1 MKRVSCSVTCILAA
15 LGLALMAPPPA
26 LAQQAPEKPAAKQP
40 AAKDKRAP
48 KQSAAKSQGQ
58 PATGDQPAG
67 AAGKAPS
74 FDTDVRNAILVDYAT
89 GQVMFEK
96 AADERIGP
104 ASMSKMITLYL
115 AFEQL
120 KKGQIK
126 MDDTLAVS
134 DKTWKE
140 WNNRGST
147 MFIPAR
153 SRVKIEDLLRGII
166 IQSGNDACVVLAEG
180 LYGSEAA
187 FADAANRR
195 GKELGLTDS
204 HFTNSTGW
212 PDPDHYMTVRD
223 LAILGKRLID
233 DFPEYY
239 PIFKEKDFVFNGTR
253 QGNRNPLL
261 YKDTGADGIKTGHT
275 EDAGFGITASAIRNG
290 RRIIMVV
297 HGLNN
302 MRQRAGEAERV
313 LDWGFRAFA
322 TYTLFKAGDKVGD
335 ADIWLGEKL
344 KVPVVVEQDVAV
356 MMAREARRDL
366 KVQVVTEE
374 PVPAPVKKGD
384 KMGKLVVTAPGMP
397 TREVPLIAAE
407 DVDKLGTLARIGAS
421 LGHVLLG
428 PSSKQ
433 R

>member
-1 MKRVSCSVTCILAA
+1 MKCASLISGIAAAA
-15 LGLALMAPPPA
+15 LGLALLGASSALPSPA
-26 LAQQAPEKPAAKQP
+26 LGQTQKAKPS
-40 AAKDKRAP
+40 P
-48 KQSAAKSQGQ
+48 KQSAAKSQAQ
-58 PATGDQPAG
+58 PQADDAAKV

-74 FDTDVRNAILVDYAT
+74 IDTEVRNAIIVDYLT
-89 GQVMFEK
+89 GTVMFEK

-104 ASMSKMITLYL
+104 ASMSKIMTLYM

-120 KKGQIK
+120 KKGQLK

-153 SRVKIEDLLRGII
+153 SRVKVEDLLRGIV

-180 LYGSEAA
+180 LSGSEAA
-187 FADAANRR
+187 FADAMNRR
-195 GKELGLTDS
+195 ARELGLTGS
-204 HFTNSTGW
+204 NFTNATGW

-223 LAILGKRLID
+223 LAILAKHMID

-239 PIFKEKDFVFNGTR
+239 PMFKEKEFVFNGTR

-261 YKDTGADGIKTGHT
+261 YKDTGTDGIKTGHT
-275 EDAGFGITASAIRNG
+275 DEAGFGVTASAVRGG

-302 MRQRAGEAERV
+302 MRQRAGEAERI
-313 LDWGFRAFA
+313 LDWAFRSFA
-322 TYTLFKAGDKVGD
+322 NYALFKPGDKVGE
-335 ADIWLGEKL
+335 AEVWLGEKL
-344 KVPVVVEQDVAV
+344 KVPVVLEEGVTVTLP
-356 MMAREARRDL
+356 REARRDL

-374 PVPAPVKKGD
+374 PVKAPVKKGTPV
-384 KMGKLVVTAPGMP
+384 GKLVVSAPGMA
-397 TREVPLIAAE
+397 TREAPLVAAE
-407 DVDKLGTLARIGAS
+407 DVEKLGTLARVGVSIGYMLFGSAT
-421 LGHVLLG
+421 
-428 PSSKQ
+428 K
-433 R
+433 

>member
-1 MKRVSCSVTCILAA
+1 MKSVVSLPSILAA
-15 LGLALMAPPPA
+15 ALALALAAGPGPA
-26 LAQQAPEKPAAKQP
+26 LAQQTPDKPAAKQP
-40 AAKDKRAP
+40 AKDKRAP
-48 KQSAAKSQGQ
+48 KQSAAKAQGQ
-58 PATGDQPAG
+58 PTADQPVS
-67 AAGKAPS
+67 GKGPN
-74 FDTDVRNAILVDYAT
+74 FDTDVRNALLMDFAT
-89 GQVMFEK
+89 GQVMWEK

-104 ASMSKMITLYL
+104 ASMSKIMTLYL

-120 KKGQIK
+120 KKGQVK
-126 MDDTLAVS
+126 MDDTLAVG

-187 FADAANRR
+187 FAEAANKRA
-195 GKELGLTDS
+195 KELGLTDS
-204 HFTNSTGW
+204 NFTNSTGW
-212 PDPDHYMTVRD
+212 PDPNHYMTARD
-223 LAILGKRLID
+223 LAVLGKRLID

-239 PIFKEKDFVFNGTR
+239 PMFKEKDFVFNGTR

-261 YKDTGADGIKTGHT
+261 YKDTGTDGIKTGHT
-275 EDAGFGITASAIRNG
+275 EDAGFGVTASAVRGG

-302 MRQRAGEAERV
+302 MRQRAGEAERL

-322 TYTLFKAGDKVGD
+322 SYTLFKPGDKVGE
-335 ADIWLGEKL
+335 AEVWLGEKL
-344 KVPVVVEQDVAV
+344 KVPLFVDETVSVA
-356 MMAREARRDL
+356 MAREARKDM
-366 KVQVVTEE
+366 KVQIVTEE

-384 KMGKLVVTAPGMP
+384 AIGKLVVTAPGAP
-397 TREVPLIAAE
+397 TREARLVAGE
-407 DVDKLGTLARIGAS
+407 DVEKLGTLARIGAS
-421 LGHVLLG
+421 LGHMLLG
-428 PSSKQ
+428 PSAK
-433 R
+433 